1 MGWGPVDQD
10 LVTFHIEYEM
20 LDITLQQLPHSEL
33 DKRTNIRQESR
44 NEIWVSTFNKPF
56 CGHHFLIYLY
66 SIVSN
71 RTIYRLFFR
80 KTKAQDGER
89 VAFECDD
96 KSQHTHGQ
104 SEGLTSANH
113 QTTNHHRTKVISN
126 APG

>member
-1 MGWGPVDQD
+1 M
-10 LVTFHIEYEM
+10 EYEM

-33 DKRTNIRQESR
+33 DKRTNIGQEMKFGAQQT
-44 NEIWVSTFNKPF
+44 ETF
-56 CGHHFLIYLY
+56 CGHLFLIII
-66 SIVSN
+66 SIQHLIV

-104 SEGLTSANH
+104 SEGLTSANY
-113 QTTNHHRTKVISN
+113 QTANHHRTKVISN